1 MKGSYHMELEG
12 LKRALDYIDS
22 CGLAVSEIV
31 TDRHVQVKKYMNDK
45 QADKDH
51 YFDVWHVAKGEQLS
65 FFYREKES
73 YEILHEHVHKSYR
86 FTYRRSTQWLQGR
99 IVTLILSSRMHII
112 VGFSLK
118 ALGSYLEPSLIL

>member
-51 YFDVWHVAKGEQLS
+51 YFDVWHVAKGEKLS
-65 FFYREKES
+65 FFYTEKES
-73 YEILHEHVHKSYR
+73 YEI
-86 FTYRRSTQWLQGR
+86 FTCTC
-99 IVTLILSSRMHII
+99 T
-112 VGFSLK
+112 
-118 ALGSYLEPSLIL
+118 